1 VQMTE
6 DKPLSFEQCL
16 ERLEA
21 VVKEIE
27 GGNLDLDTAI
37 ARFTEGME
45 LVKKCRLLLSGA
57 EQRICL
63 LLEGEGEKPLAA
75 DINLDKERNNGL

>member
-1 VQMTE
+1 MSE

-21 VVKEIE
+21 VVKDIE

-45 LVKKCRLLLSGA
+45 LVKQCRMLLSGA
-57 EQRICL
+57 EQKLCL
-63 LLEGEGEKPLAA
+63 LLESDSEKPFTT
-75 DINLDKERNNGL
+75 DINFNKERNNGL

>member
-1 VQMTE
+1 MTE
-6 DKPLSFEQCL
+6 DKPLSFERCL

-27 GGNLDLDTAI
+27 SENLDLDTAI

-57 EQRICL
+57 EQKISL
-63 LLEGEGEKPLAA
+63 LLESDSEKPLAI
-75 DINLDKERNNGL
+75 DINFDKERNNGV

>member
-1 VQMTE
+1 MSE

-27 GGNLDLDTAI
+27 SGNLDLDTAI
-37 ARFTEGME
+37 SRFTEGME
-45 LVKKCRLLLSGA
+45 LVKQCRMLLSGA
-57 EQRICL
+57 EQKLYL
-63 LLEGEGEKPLAA
+63 LLENEGEKPLTT
-75 DINLDKERNNGL
+75 NVSLDKEPNNGL

>member
-1 VQMTE
+1 MSE

-21 VVKEIE
+21 VIKEIE
-27 GGNLDLDTAI
+27 NGNLDLDTAI

-45 LVKKCRLLLSGA
+45 LVKQCRMLLSGA
-57 EQRICL
+57 EQKLSL
-63 LLEGEGEKPLAA
+63 LLESDSEKPLKTN
-75 DINLDKERNNGL
+75 INFDKEPNNGL